1 MSTSKKVAKKTRDYN
16 AETEAFLESITGGPL
31 TFGRMMESFRKCDEV
46 SLETYAKKLGISRA
60 HLCDIEKGRKM
71 VSPERAARFA
81 KVLGYPVYP
90 FVELA
95 LQASV
100 DNAGLK
106 MKVNVEAA

>member
-1 MSTSKKVAKKTRDYN
+1 MATSKKVAKKTRDYN
-16 AETEAFLESITGGPL
+16 AETKAFLESITGGPL
-31 TFGRMMESFRKCDEV
+31 TFGRMMASHRKCDEV
-46 SLETYAKKLGISRA
+46 SLEIYAKKLGISRA
-60 HLCDIEKGRKM
+60 NLCDIEKGRKM

-81 KVLGYPVYP
+81 KVLGYSVSV
-90 FVELA
+90 FVSLA